1 MAAASSAP
9 LTVNSLWERWR
20 SVPDDATP
28 GERRFY
34 SWLVIVFP
42 VVWLVH
48 FFWIFLFASWGVRP
62 LALFN
67 VFSVILWSAALIF
80 WRNRRPRL
88 ALATGIFEVLAHATL
103 VIVYLGWESGAQY
116 YAIALFVGIVLISLL
131 PRWANMGLAVLIV
144 ILFVGWYYYSLN
156 VQPLASAPAL
166 QLVVFNIFN
175 IVASL
180 GLAGIGTHYI
190 VSEADRAEQTNE
202 ILLNNVLPRTIAT
215 RLKKEESTIADGFAN
230 ASILFADLTGF
241 TRLSSRLAPD
251 DLVQMLD
258 TIFSRFDE
266 LVDQFGLEKIK
277 TIGDEYMVAS
287 GIPIPRED
295 HAQALADFAL
305 AMRDSLAEYSE
316 TNGVDLR
323 MRIGINSGPVIAGV
337 IGKRRFLYDLWGD
350 SVNTASRMESHGI
363 PGEIQV
369 TGATRDLLDGQFSF
383 IDRGIID
390 IKGKGPM
397 QTYLL
402 KPNGHT

>member
-1 MAAASSAP
+1 MAAISSTP
-9 LTVNSLWERWR
+9 LTVNSLWERWS
-20 SVPDDATP
+20 SVPDDATL

-156 VQPLASAPAL
+156 VPPLASAPAL

-180 GLAGIGTHYI
+180 GLTGIGTHYI

-202 ILLNNVLPRTIAT
+202 ILLNNVLPRTIAA

-241 TRLSSRLAPD
+241 TRLSLRLKPD
-251 DLVQMLD
+251 DLVEMLD

-266 LVDQFGLEKIK
+266 LVDQYGLEKIK

-287 GIPIPRED
+287 GIPIPRDD
-295 HAQALADFAL
+295 HAEALANFAL

-316 TNGVDLR
+316 TNDVDLR
-323 MRIGINSGPVIAGV
+323 MRIGINSGPVVAGV

-369 TGATRDLLDGQFSF
+369 SEATRDLLHGQFNF
-383 IDRGIID
+383 VDRGIID

-402 KPNGHT
+402 QPNGHV